1 MGPGNLQK
9 TIINNLFIILS
20 YFGLK
25 NDREKMA
32 EYINVSYST
41 FRGWISYNRTP
52 SLKTLDEISNV
63 LSIPT
68 YILMMQ
74 DLHSRDI
81 NGYIDNEIN
90 NNSPLY
96 LSENLISAYRDK
108 GLNSWGAVENIYGS
122 LLSRESLKSYHR
134 KNENRTP
141 TINTLDKMSSYLGI
155 PAYKLIMG
163 GKKHEYKG

>member
-1 MGPGNLQK
+1 
-9 TIINNLFIILS
+9 
-20 YFGLK
+20 
-25 NDREKMA
+25 MA
-32 EYINVSYST
+32 EYIHVSYST
-41 FRGWISYNRTP
+41 FRGWITYNRTP

-68 YILMMQ
+68 YILMIH

-81 NGYIDNEIN
+81 DGYIDNEIN

-141 TINTLDKMSSYLGI
+141 T
-155 PAYKLIMG
+155 
-163 GKKHEYKG
+163 